1 MKQLHE
7 FETLQSARD
16 HVEVQ
21 GKMIHR
27 NSMNAWLS
35 EAGKYR
41 RLKAIAADDA
51 HPLGDGAAAFL
62 DSTEYNLIQTSETG
76 QGVIAL
82 MQALITAEG
91 DDAGLQAVL
100 DKAIANANKITR
112 PYKDVSEYEW
122 RKARGE
128 TINTKNLTPINGWL
142 KITLTQDVEAH
153 RPQVYAEVQG
163 TMQRVTGFGVIEKSG
178 DYLAQVPHGHSVFYV
193 DDAYGVIA

>member
-1 MKQLHE
+1 MKTLAE
-7 FETLQSARD
+7 FETLEAAKEYTQVR
-16 HVEVQ
+16 

-41 RLKAIAADDA
+41 RLKAIAADEN

-62 DSTEYNLIQTSETG
+62 DSTEYNLIQSSETG

-82 MQALITAEG
+82 MQALVAAEG
-91 DDAGLQAVL
+91 NDVALQAVL
-100 DKAIANANKITR
+100 DKAIASSNEVYYPHENATAH
-112 PYKDVSEYEW
+112 DFA
-122 RKARGE
+122 KAKGVCPVKE
-128 TINTKNLTPINGWL
+128 VAPVNGYL

-163 TMQRVTGFGVIEKSG
+163 TMQRVTGFDVVKKTG
-178 DYLAQVPHGHSVFYV
+178 DYLAQVPRSHSVFYV
-193 DDAYGVIA
+193 DDYYGAIA